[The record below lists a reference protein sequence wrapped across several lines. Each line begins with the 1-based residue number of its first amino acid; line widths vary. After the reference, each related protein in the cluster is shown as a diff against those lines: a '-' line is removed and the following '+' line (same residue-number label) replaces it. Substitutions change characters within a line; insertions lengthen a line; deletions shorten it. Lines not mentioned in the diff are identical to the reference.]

1 MGECLMAGKQD
12 YPAGPKGNRLNDYYG
27 LNMSDGDRYGEII
40 PSMFAWMPPDELRG
54 RVEYLE
60 EISENLTLE
69 YQRQKK
75 KGGKGNGQ
83 KK

>member
-1 MGECLMAGKQD
+1 MAGKQD
-12 YPAGPKGNRLNDYYG
+12 YPAGPKGNRLNDYFG